1 MNTKTERA
9 DILLDAIG
17 FIGEDIIAESSGV
30 SNVLPIPSKLRLNL
44 IIMRRLLAAAIC
56 VILLSAITPIS
67 MYLYEQVLSAN
78 PAGTVAP
85 ETTET
90 TEDSTEPP
98 EIPVGASIDSLPSE
112 GDSTVR
118 DLFHEEYVILNGGE
132 LKTYDIAIS
141 DRGSTLIRGFC
152 PALFRDRETDESAL
166 YFDIRNIRGEIVG
179 HQIRRGEGIL
189 LIDSSAPARLFVFNI
204 FISDGENRILRAEYD
219 FYGIVDGE
227 ILCDTA
233 KGGAMDIS
241 LTDTSDGE
249 VKSFFEGMYYAL
261 GNPSDYDMY
270 LNSYLEYTKF
280 RHPIDLKENIPG
292 ERYWS
297 LDYIK
302 ELFAYRFDTEK
313 G

>member
-9 DILLDAIG
+9 DILLDAVG
-17 FIGEDIIAESSGV
+17 FIGDDIIAESSGI

-44 IIMRRLLAAAIC
+44 IIMRRLLAAALCI
-56 VILLSAITPIS
+56 VILSAITPIS
-67 MYLYEQVLSAN
+67 MYLYEQISSSN

-85 ETTET
+85 ETTEAAQ
-90 TEDSTEPP
+90 DSTEPP
-98 EIPVGASIDSLPSE
+98 EIPRGASIDFLPSE

-118 DLFHEEYVILNGGE
+118 DLFHEEYVIINGGE
-132 LKTYDIAIS
+132 LKTYDISIS
-141 DRGSTLIRGFC
+141 DKGSTLIRGFC
-152 PALFRDRETDESAL
+152 PALFRNRETNESAL
-166 YFDIRNIRGEIVG
+166 YFDIRNIRGEIVT

-204 FISDGENRILRAEYD
+204 YISDAKNHILRAEYD

-241 LTDTSDGE
+241 LTDASDEE
-249 VKSFFEGMYYAL
+249 VKSFFEGMYSAL
-261 GNPSDYDMY
+261 GDLSDYDMY
-270 LNSYLEYTKF
+270 LNNYLDYTNSQ
-280 RHPIDLKENIPG
+280 HPIDFKENAPG

-302 ELFAYRFDTEK
+302 EIFEYRFDTEK